1 MGMVRVIVE
10 VMAGF
15 STVTTV
21 VVKPCG
27 HPFASVGQTHGAAVV
42 PGQTVRVVVAV

>member
-1 MGMVRVIVE
+1 MGTVKVMVDVTG
-10 VMAGF
+10 GF
-15 STVTTV
+15 STVTMV

-42 PGQTVRVVVAV
+42 PG

>member
-1 MGMVRVIVE
+1 MGTVRVMV
-10 VMAGF
+10 VVTGGF

-27 HPFASVGQTHGAAVV
+27 QPFESTGQTHGAAVV
-42 PGQTVRVVVAV
+42 PGETVMVVVAV